1 MATAYQLDGVLYSIS
16 YHRDPQ
22 GHFAIWKCA
31 TCGTAGG
38 KTKVYA
44 EDRTALEAARSLIAN
59 HQTLRHP
66 TACEGRLFC
75 LAYSSQAIVPF
86 SRTALDELAEH
97 AAAKNELLDVTGYLT
112 YDVDFET
119 FFQFLEGPKL
129 VVEGLMNVIS
139 ADARHRVLNIV
150 HISEAERQFAAASA
164 AAKLNTDL
172 RADPTP
178 PIAESQRMFSTWRM
192 KLVTR
197 SDFQVMNMEEIV
209 ADVLTSMRKPALGGE
224 YVTGTILQLSNQLRD
239 RASLA
244 SL

>member
-1 MATAYQLDGVLYSIS
+1 MATAYQLDGVIYSIAS
-16 YHRDPQ
+16 HRDSQ
-22 GHFAIWKCA
+22 GHFATWKCM

-38 KTKVYA
+38 KSGVYA
-44 EDRTALEAARSLIAN
+44 DEHGAAEAARSLIAD
-59 HQTLRHP
+59 HQARNHP
-66 TACEGRLFC
+66 TAHEGRLFS
-75 LAYSSQAIVPF
+75 LAYGSQAVMPF

-97 AAAKNELLDVTGYLT
+97 AAAKNGLLDVTGYLT

-119 FFQFLEGPKL
+119 FFQFLEGPQL

-139 ADARHRVLNIV
+139 ADARHRVLNVV

-164 AAKLNTDL
+164 AAKLTTGL
-172 RADPTP
+172 KADPMP
-178 PIAESQRMFSTWRM
+178 SNAESQRMFSTWRM

-197 SDFQVMNMEEIV
+197 NDFEVMNMGEIV
-209 ADVLTSMRKPALGGE
+209 ADVLASMRKPELGGE
-224 YVTGTILQLSNQLRD
+224 YVTDAILQLSNQLRD